1 MLRHRWS
8 WALFR
13 LGMGLGLVL
22 GAAGCTAAPPP
33 ASSVAAAD
41 PAARVPAMRYRSV
54 TPTSVMLAPAE
65 PEPWQDINRNVA
77 PPPAQPKRQEP

>member
-13 LGMGLGLVL
+13 LGMGFGLVL
-22 GAAGCTAAPPP
+22 AAAGCATAPPP

-41 PAARVPAMRYRSV
+41 PAVQVPPIQYRSV
-54 TPTSVMLAPAE
+54 TLTSVMLAPAE
-65 PEPWQDINRNVA
+65 PEPWQDVNRNVA
-77 PPPAQPKRQEP
+77 PPARPRGQEP